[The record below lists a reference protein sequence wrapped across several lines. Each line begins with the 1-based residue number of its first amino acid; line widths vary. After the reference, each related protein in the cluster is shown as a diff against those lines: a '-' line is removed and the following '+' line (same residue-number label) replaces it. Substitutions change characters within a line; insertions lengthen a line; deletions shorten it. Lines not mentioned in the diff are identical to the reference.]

1 MFLVAV
7 FNIPSSF
14 LLYMCAFFCSVS
26 PLDDP
31 DYVDFSLAETMVSRD
46 PRLRALKKRLQAK
59 KQLLSQLNKMYTCF
73 LGGNVAA
80 RKFCQEYT

>member
-1 MFLVAV
+1 MHGLMY
-7 FNIPSSF
+7 PSSLDSF
-14 LLYMCAFFCSVS
+14 LSLSLSLSLSAAS
-26 PLDDP
+26 LDDP

-59 KQLLSQLNKMYTCF
+59 KQLLTQLNKMYTSF

-80 RKFCQEYT
+80 CKPVT